1 MQRSGFMINGTECDI
16 STSLPKMK
24 KKSVRS
30 GGIMQVQCPNV
41 KLWWQKKKHKNT
53 YMYICITLIE
63 IML

>member
-41 KLWWQKKKHKNT
+41 KLWWQKKKAQKYIYVH
-53 YMYICITLIE
+53 MYHFN
-63 IML
+63 